1 MMSTDPSVRTK
12 SSMAVSMLAAGV
24 FTLFGLGCGEGGEP
38 AASTTT
44 ETTAAA
50 PAPAESAPA
59 SPQLA
64 TSNGTTAAPAVAPA
78 KTITPDLRTDSSQ
91 PAPEKSIGPASG
103 ELAASRP
110 TDRAAA
116 TTPTSQAA
124 DARKPGPA
132 FRFEPAVLDMGEMMP
147 DVSKTMAVRLVNV
160 TGEPVKVNRAVPSCG
175 CTTLG
180 APKDPIAPGEFADI
194 EITLKPGVATG
205 VKLSKKVTF
214 DIDGYAPQVLTVE
227 GNVAEYVAATPK
239 ILSAPPSPDDA
250 SASESGRVSL
260 ASTDGV
266 AFIVTGVNPTVVDGL
281 PTPSATEHE
290 LVIDWAK
297 WEEAK
302 RPVRVTFTTDHPNA
316 PTVAVTIRRPVRAP
330 GDPAA
335 PAAPGADRPA
345 ATPTG
350 SAALVAAAR
359 SGDVARIAMEIAN
372 GTDVNRVDPA
382 TSRTALHWASQEGQ
396 VAAIKALLEADADL
410 AAIDRVGM
418 SPLAIAAKGGHVDAV
433 TVLLDA
439 GGSVNMRDAAGG
451 SPLLWAAGLG
461 NSQTVELLVGR
472 GAEVNIADVNGLTPL
487 LWATSIGRDPRTVEI
502 LLAANA
508 NAEQADRLSGDTPAI
523 RAAKNTNPQVL
534 EFLIAKGVD
543 LSKAN
548 LKGVTPLMTAAGSG
562 GVEQVRMLLA
572 AKPDLSLKDSRGWTA
587 LDYALNRS
595 DASREAV
602 VAMVQEASGN

>member
-91 PAPEKSIGPASG
+91 PAPEKAIGPASG

-132 FRFEPAVLDMGEMMP
+132 FRFEPAFLDMGEMMP

-180 APKDPIAPGEFADI
+180 APKDPIATGEFADI

-461 NSQTVELLVGR
+461 N
-472 GAEVNIADVNGLTPL
+472 
-487 LWATSIGRDPRTVEI
+487 
-502 LLAANA
+502 
-508 NAEQADRLSGDTPAI
+508 
-523 RAAKNTNPQVL
+523 
-534 EFLIAKGVD
+534 
-543 LSKAN
+543 
-548 LKGVTPLMTAAGSG
+548 
-562 GVEQVRMLLA
+562 
-572 AKPDLSLKDSRGWTA
+572 
-587 LDYALNRS
+587 
-595 DASREAV
+595 
-602 VAMVQEASGN
+602 